1 MQMRFLFG
9 ACTELLLFIM
19 TVLLHSRPLLWVGSM
34 YAKSKGIGGLNG
46 RLHQLTDRKFSEHVV
61 LSQVHKLELLFG
73 TGIYAYEN
81 QT

>member
-1 MQMRFLFG
+1 M
-9 ACTELLLFIM
+9 
-19 TVLLHSRPLLWVGSM
+19 
-34 YAKSKGIGGLNG
+34 GGL
-46 RLHQLTDRKFSEHVV
+46 HQVTDRKFSEHFV